1 MSKTVAIIGAGASGL
16 AAIKS
21 CLEVGLEPTAFES
34 DPWLGG
40 AWMYTDLHE
49 EKNRRSCV
57 SYSTVTNTSK
67 HMSCYSDFPMPKE
80 WPNYLKQQQY
90 LEYFQMYAKEF
101 GLEEKIRFETTV
113 FDVKP
118 ATDLSQRAGTDRW
131 QVHYRDHKNNERVEE
146 FDFVMVCTGV
156 NWDPHISS
164 IPGLDGFAGDVIHS
178 RDYRTWKNFEGKRVV
193 VVGLGNSAGDI
204 ACELSHHTQQVY
216 LSTRS
221 GSWVVSRLVNG
232 GMPMD
237 VTYITRFF
245 ALVPTKVG
253 GPVLRQKLES
263 KFNSVNFGLGVDQ
276 MPNKRFPIINDE
288 LPHRIVT
295 GSIQVRADVA
305 KVQGNAVHFADGSKV
320 QDIDAIILAI
330 GFKFSYPFLS
340 DSLLHPKD
348 RYIPLY
354 KYIFP
359 PTFNPGTLAVIG
371 AVRVNGPVPP
381 LAEMQSRWAVSVFA
395 GKSKLPDCQTMVEE
409 IERRQHRLEA
419 NTIKCCRAFHLVNFI
434 EYSDEISSL
443 IGARPNLW
451 HLLMTDPKLAFK
463 CFFGPCLPAQY
474 RLVGPGSW
482 QGARDV
488 IMGVEESKVCPLRTR
503 KTGLKETQLERKNS
517 FLVWVLGLVVVVVI
531 FLFIL

>member
-1 MSKTVAIIGAGASGL
+1 
-16 AAIKS
+16 
-21 CLEVGLEPTAFES
+21 
-34 DPWLGG
+34 
-40 AWMYTDLHE
+40 
-49 EKNRRSCV
+49 
-57 SYSTVTNTSK
+57 
-67 HMSCYSDFPMPKE
+67 
-80 WPNYLKQQQY
+80 
-90 LEYFQMYAKEF
+90 
-101 GLEEKIRFETTV
+101 
-113 FDVKP
+113 
-118 ATDLSQRAGTDRW
+118 
-131 QVHYRDHKNNERVEE
+131 
-146 FDFVMVCTGV
+146 
-156 NWDPHISS
+156 
-164 IPGLDGFAGDVIHS
+164 
-178 RDYRTWKNFEGKRVV
+178 
-193 VVGLGNSAGDI
+193 
-204 ACELSHHTQQVY
+204 
-216 LSTRS
+216 
-221 GSWVVSRLVNG
+221 
-232 GMPMD
+232 MD

-320 QDIDAIILAI
+320 EDIDAIILAI

-381 LAEMQSRWAVSVFA
+381 LAEMQSRWAASVFA

-419 NTIKCCRAFHLVNFI
+419 NTIKCCRAFHLVRKFRKKTLKDSMQSRPYMYFSNSWWPTI
-434 EYSDEISSL
+434 DAKEIT
-443 IGARPNLW
+443 IHVCQKEN
-451 HLLMTDPKLAFK
+451 H
-463 CFFGPCLPAQY
+463 Q
-474 RLVGPGSW
+474 LVY
-482 QGARDV
+482 
-488 IMGVEESKVCPLRTR
+488 LYH
-503 KTGLKETQLERKNS
+503 
-517 FLVWVLGLVVVVVI
+517 
-531 FLFIL
+531 